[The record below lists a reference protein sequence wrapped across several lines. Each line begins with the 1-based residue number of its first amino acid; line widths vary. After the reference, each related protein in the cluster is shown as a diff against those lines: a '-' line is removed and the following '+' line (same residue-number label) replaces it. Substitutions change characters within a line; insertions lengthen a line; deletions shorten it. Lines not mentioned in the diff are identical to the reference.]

1 MRSGLTDKK
10 RITMVSSSAD
20 SAYSSSQAPAVLV
33 VEAQAIGMIG
43 VIRSLGRAGY
53 VVHAAAGSAA
63 APGLKS
69 KFARHHAVYPGYQ
82 HDDFLPWLRDYIQ
95 THSIRC
101 IIPSEGFLIAIRS
114 AYEEFRSLLPDAPI
128 AESLYRCFAKTE
140 VELCCA
146 NTGDKALLDAV
157 PKAYVV
163 KRAQIFSEDSVA
175 DWHWPVWL
183 KTDARDADDQLLSFV
198 QRIDSLSKLTPAITQ
213 ALASHQQCLLQEHVP
228 GVKATVNLWRHKGQ
242 IQARS
247 MCLALH
253 ENPHTGGLT
262 AYRKFWWHEAMCQDA
277 EKRLAAL
284 GWEGVAMVEYRWD
297 AASQHFWFLELNA
310 RYWNALNMDL
320 LAGKDF
326 PRWQVDAL
334 FNKTVHQ
341 DLSPGPLGFSARYTV
356 PADIGYLMSFVRDSR
371 ISLARRCFA
380 LLEWCWLAVNPQV
393 KSDLWFKGDRALYFR
408 AWYTF
413 LSRLGRAE

>member
-1 MRSGLTDKK
+1 MASTSAND
-10 RITMVSSSAD
+10 TSSTAN
-20 SAYSSSQAPAVLV
+20 APAVLV

-53 VVHAAAGSAA
+53 VVHAAAHSAE
-63 APGLKS
+63 APGLNS
-69 KFARHHAVYPGYQ
+69 QFAHHRAVYPGYQ
-82 HDDFLPWLRDYIQ
+82 HADFLPWLRHYIQ
-95 THSIRC
+95 EHTIRC

-114 AYEEFRSLLPDAPI
+114 AYDELRSLLPDAPS
-128 AESLYRCFAKTE
+128 AEHLYRCFAKTE

-146 NTGDKALLDAV
+146 NTGDKGLLDTV
-157 PKAYVV
+157 PKAQVV
-163 KRAQIFSEDSVA
+163 KRAQIFADNSVTN
-175 DWHWPVWL
+175 WHWPVWL
-183 KTDARDADDQLLSFV
+183 KTDARDADDQLQSFV
-198 QRIDSLSKLTPAITQ
+198 QRVERLSELTPAITQ
-213 ALASHQQCLLQEHVP
+213 ALKSHQQCLLQEHVP
-228 GVKATVNLWRHKGQ
+228 GVKATVNLWRHKGR

-297 AASQHFWFLELNA
+297 DASQRFWFLELNA

-326 PRWQVDAL
+326 PRWQVDAF
-334 FNKTVHQ
+334 FNKAVHQ
-341 DLSPGPLGFSARYTV
+341 DLGHGPLGFSARYTI

-371 ISLARRCFA
+371 ISIPRRCLA
-380 LLEWCWLAVNPQV
+380 LLEWCWLAVNPLV

-408 AWYTF
+408 AWYKF
-413 LSRLGRAE
+413 LSRLGRSE